1 MNVGYLLSVD
11 LGIKT
16 GLALFDK
23 KGCLIWCRSHNFGDA
38 QRLKRAVHN
47 ILEELS
53 GLRYLVIEGGGRLAE
68 AWKKEADKR
77 GISVIETTAETW
89 RSEFFTSKKQRNAK
103 TAKASAV
110 KLATELLKDTDSA
123 YKKNLNHNTAEAV
136 LIGLWAVS
144 SGILDNTGPEKNT
157 Q

>member
-1 MNVGYLLSVD
+1 MNEGYLLSVD

-23 KGCLIWCRSHNFGDA
+23 KGELLWCRSHNFGDA
-38 QRLKRAVHN
+38 QRLKRAAHN
-47 ILEELS
+47 ILEELP

-68 AWKKEADKR
+68 LWKKEADKR
-77 GISVIETTAETW
+77 GITVIETTAEAW

-110 KLATELLKDTDSA
+110 KLATELLKDTGSA
-123 YKKNLNHNTAEAV
+123 YKKNLNHNTAEAI
-136 LIGLWAVS
+136 LTGIWAIRLV
-144 SGILDNTGPEKNT
+144 ILD
-157 Q
+157 